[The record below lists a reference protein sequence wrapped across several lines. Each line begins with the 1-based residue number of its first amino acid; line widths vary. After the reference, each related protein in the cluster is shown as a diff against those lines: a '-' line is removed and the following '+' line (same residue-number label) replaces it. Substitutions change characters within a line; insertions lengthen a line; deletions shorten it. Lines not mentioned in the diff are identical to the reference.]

1 MSLKRLFDILLSS
14 LLIMLFLPLFI
25 ALSIWISIDSRGG
38 IFYKQER
45 IGKNKVP
52 FFILK
57 FRTMYP
63 DADKRGLLTV
73 GDRDPRVTRAG
84 YFLRKYKLD
93 ELPQLF
99 NVWKGEMSLVG
110 PRPEVK
116 KYTDLY
122 TPQQAAVLTVT
133 PGITDFAS
141 IQYVDESELLARS
154 DDPESL
160 YIEEIMPQ
168 KLALNLQYIAA
179 QSFKTD
185 LYILLQTALK
195 IIKRN

>member
-45 IGKNKVP
+45 IGKNKIP

-122 TPQQAAVLTVT
+122 TPQQAVVLTVT